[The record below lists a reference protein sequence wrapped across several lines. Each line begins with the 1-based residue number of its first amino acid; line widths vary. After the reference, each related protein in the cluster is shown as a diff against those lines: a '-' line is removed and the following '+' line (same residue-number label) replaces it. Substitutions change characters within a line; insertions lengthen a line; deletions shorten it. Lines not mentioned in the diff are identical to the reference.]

1 MVSLDLRALVPDTAK
16 KIRNTQQL
24 TKAVTETSPKSI
36 PCLNHQWP
44 SGVSWEGGQQFNK
57 KAIYIK
63 KKISPANAKFP
74 QHFGKVFLRGGMSP
88 YPLTSVGP
96 PPTLKTKVTETV
108 APFL

>member
-57 KAIYIK
+57 KAICK
-63 KKISPANAKFP
+63 KKKLVLQMQNFP
-74 QHFGKVFLRGGMSP
+74 SILEKYS
-88 YPLTSVGP
+88 
-96 PPTLKTKVTETV
+96 
-108 APFL
+108 